1 MRILFTSINVHHA
14 VTLIS
19 SKTTHCVSINNKI
32 MSKVFTLVS
41 FLPLLALSACP
52 DDTWTPGADPDTCY
66 RVSPGHMGWHAA
78 HQWCGQR
85 GGYLAEVN
93 TMAEQKAL

>member
-1 MRILFTSINVHHA
+1 MIKASILVI
-14 VTLIS
+14 
-19 SKTTHCVSINNKI
+19 VS
-32 MSKVFTLVS
+32 
-41 FLPLLALSACP
+41 PLLVTSTCP

-78 HQWCGQR
+78 QQWCGQR

-93 TMAEQKAL
+93 TEAEQSALEAVLR